1 MPFIILS
8 ENRLGIVSRLCLL
21 EDRGLVKDMVR
32 PVAGFA
38 QNKEALHD
46 NSGRR

>member
-8 ENRLGIVSRLCLL
+8 GNRLEFVSRLCPL
-21 EDRGLVKDMVR
+21 EDRGLAKDMVR

-38 QNKEALHD
+38 QNKETKHD